1 MKSLIR
7 KSVAVF
13 MASIVLFTTMPFA
26 LDVHFCDD
34 ELVDFSFFQKA
45 ETCGMEE
52 VSNII
57 ACENSSIHETS
68 CCKDQQIINQSQND
82 LNSSVVQLSLGQMVF
97 IVSFFYSYFNLLE
110 SDSSPDTLF
119 IPYPPPFI
127 ERDVQVLH
135 QTFLI

>member
-1 MKSLIR
+1 MKSLFR

-26 LDVHFCDD
+26 LDVHFCDE

-45 ETCGMEE
+45 EPCGMDQA
-52 VSNII
+52 SNIM

-68 CCKDQQIINQSQND
+68 CCKDQQIIKQSQND
-82 LNSSVVQLSLGQMVF
+82 IKSSVAQISLEQKVF
-97 IVSFFYSYFNLLE
+97 IVSLFYSYFGLLE
-110 SDSSPDTLF
+110 SDSSLDALF